1 MPAILNQPAPELD
14 VAQWVQ
20 GEPVSL
26 KDLNGSVVL
35 VEVFQVNCPGCF
47 LYALP
52 EVIRLHEQFHEKG
65 LVVLGLATA
74 FEDYD
79 KNNLKN
85 LQGLINSGSVVGETE
100 KALAKTGE
108 LVDDHLRWRL
118 PFPVAMDSVKPNETP
133 LTEDTVAGYV
143 ERLHPDIKQRRLEER
158 DYILKM
164 AEQYLKQKTMVAATF
179 ENYELMGTPSSILID
194 REGILRDVSFGQVD
208 ILEPMIIKYLRSYA

>member
-1 MPAILNQPAPELD
+1 MSVKLNQPAPELKI
-14 VAQWVQ
+14 AQWVQ

-52 EVIRLHEQFHEKG
+52 EVTRLHEQFHEDG

-85 LQGLINSGSVVGETE
+85 LQRLIDSGTVVGETE
-100 KALAKTGE
+100 KALTKNGA
-108 LVDDHLRWRL
+108 LVDGQLRWRL
-118 PFPVAMDSVKPNETP
+118 PFAVAMDSIKPNEIP
-133 LTEDTVAGYV
+133 LTNGTIAGYAQ
-143 ERLHPDIKQRRLEER
+143 RLHPDIKQRRPEEQN
-158 DYILKM
+158 YILGM
-164 AEQYLKQKTMVAATF
+164 VEQYLKQKTMVAETF
-179 ENYELMGTPSSILID
+179 ENYDLKGTPSSILID
-194 REGILRDVSFGQVD
+194 RKGILRDVSFGQVD
-208 ILEPMIIKYLRSYA
+208 MLESMIIKYLTG